1 MRDKERYVY
10 IATLVFVL
18 ITGLVLGR
26 GFEWIWAAAELV
38 PYSVFNIPQLPLTGV
53 LGFAVAAIAGMA
65 VIKNQTTKTLGV
77 EVVDELSRV
86 TWPQREETTN
96 STVVVVVAVLIS
108 AAFIGL
114 FDQVW
119 GALTKSLFEA
129 VKTVI

>member
-1 MRDKERYVY
+1 M
-10 IATLVFVL
+10 
-18 ITGLVLGR
+18 
-26 GFEWIWAAAELV
+26 
-38 PYSVFNIPQLPLTGV
+38 
-53 LGFAVAAIAGMA
+53 
-65 VIKNQTTKTLGV
+65 KNQTTKTLGV

-96 STVVVVVAVLIS
+96 STIVVVIAVLIS

-129 VKTVI
+129 VKTVV